1 MLSPIPSSYMQP
13 GVISTLWRESHEAPS
28 GVQGSAKQVGRPT
41 SEMSDEELLDRHFS
55 GCPESFGMLIERHRR
70 VCLSVAIR
78 ILRNPAAAE
87 DEVQTAV
94 MKAYAALHTFNGQAR
109 FSSWLKQIVTN
120 QCRMRLRME
129 RRRRTDLSDETVLQA
144 RCGRRT
150 QEEAFAASEVI
161 ALVRREILLLPT
173 PLRDVLRSVLLEG
186 RTPCECSVQLG
197 LTRAAVKSRLL
208 RARREFGLR
217 MQRYHGAMG
226 GLTLLR

>member
-1 MLSPIPSSYMQP
+1 M
-13 GVISTLWRESHEAPS
+13 
-28 GVQGSAKQVGRPT
+28 
-41 SEMSDEELLDRHFS
+41 
-55 GCPESFGMLIERHRR
+55 
-70 VCLSVAIR
+70 R
-78 ILRNPAAAE
+78 ILRNQAAAE

-129 RRRRTDLSDETVLQA
+129 RRRRTDTCEESVMQA
-144 RCGRRT
+144 RCQRKS
-150 QEEAFAASEVI
+150 QEEMLATREVI

-186 RTPCECSVQLG
+186 RSPCQCGVQLG
-197 LTRAAVKSRLL
+197 LTHAAVKSRLS
-208 RARREFGLR
+208 RARKEFGLR